1 MKGNIR
7 DLISRLIAELARQ
20 SKGEYFAVHVLLNQN
35 SDNLMEIN
43 IILQFHY
50 DFQDVWGQSFG
61 ELQGSYYKSG
71 ELQGDVRHLALTF
84 CHLLNQSF
92 PLLLS
97 SSALGI
103 L

>member
-1 MKGNIR
+1 
-7 DLISRLIAELARQ
+7 
-20 SKGEYFAVHVLLNQN
+20 
-35 SDNLMEIN
+35 MEIN

-71 ELQGDVRHLALTF
+71 ELQGDVRHLALAF
-84 CHLLNQSF
+84 CHLLNQGF

-97 SSALGI
+97 GSALGI
-103 L
+103 F